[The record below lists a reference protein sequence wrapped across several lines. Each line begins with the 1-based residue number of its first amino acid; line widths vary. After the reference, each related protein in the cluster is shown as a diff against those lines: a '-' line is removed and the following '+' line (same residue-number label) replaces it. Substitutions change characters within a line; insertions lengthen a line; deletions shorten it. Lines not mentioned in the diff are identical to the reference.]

1 MADEKKKP
9 QLTPEQIKAVEAE
22 IDNFGEKAV
31 QYASD
36 SPELSAHYHRLYRAS
51 KMFLAKSAKMVL
63 AAKHREINEK
73 RKQAKAG
80 GSPNPQRGNQ
90 RTSSSSN

>member
-1 MADEKKKP
+1 MADEKKKT

-22 IDNFGEKAV
+22 IDSFGQKSV
-31 QYASD
+31 QYAAD

-51 KMFLAKSAKMVL
+51 KMFLAKSAKLAL
-63 AAKHREINEK
+63 AAKHKEFAEK

-80 GSPNPQRGNQ
+80 TPQRGNQ
-90 RTSSSSN
+90 RTSTSNQ